1 MNQPSR
7 DQIKERTKHL
17 RQILKEKHNI
27 ELPHGHALEVMAKVF
42 GFNDWNTASALAST
56 QQSHGAPAEKQKS
69 ESKKELPPAF
79 KLETAGEFV
88 DFFSGFDRSK
98 KVLFNEYK
106 LTELGHIGTL
116 TSICTATY
124 DYEIQNGK
132 DIRLELNTEE
142 ERDLQLKDFG
152 ESSNQ
157 QFDHTKLG
165 RAQRVVKWLKMK
177 TGIWSPNR
185 ISNSQ
190 TMRIAS

>member
-1 MNQPSR
+1 MNQPTR

-42 GFNDWNTASALAST
+42 GFNDWNTASALASN
-56 QQSHGAPAEKQKS
+56 QPSHKNSTEKHES
-69 ESKKELPPAF
+69 ELNKELPPAF
-79 KLETAGEFV
+79 KLETAGEYA
-88 DFFSGFDRSK
+88 DFFSGLERSK

-106 LTELGHIGTL
+106 LTELGHVGTL
-116 TSICTATY
+116 TSICTAIY

-142 ERDLQLKDFG
+142 ESDLQLKDFG

-165 RAQRVVKWLKMK
+165 RAQRVVKWFKMK
-177 TGIWSPNR
+177 TGIWNPNR
-185 ISNSQ
+185 ISN
-190 TMRIAS
+190 I